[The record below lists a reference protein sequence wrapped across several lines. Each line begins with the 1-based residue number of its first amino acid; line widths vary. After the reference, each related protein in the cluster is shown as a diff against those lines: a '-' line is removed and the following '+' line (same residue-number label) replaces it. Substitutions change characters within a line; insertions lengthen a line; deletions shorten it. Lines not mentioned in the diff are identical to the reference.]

1 MSLLKMAKLLI
12 LNFSFMNEKYL
23 KDQKNQFKNKIIVI
37 TGSTQGSGAE
47 TAKLFA
53 ARGAKAI
60 TICGRQEEKG
70 KKVREEIESLGAKC
84 LYVKADLAKVED
96 CKKIISLTDK
106 EFGTVNVLV
115 NVAGYTQRGT
125 ILSATLENY
134 ENNFNINARAPFILM
149 QESIKIMIR
158 DKNKGTIANVLS
170 MAMYSGMPF
179 IVAYS
184 GSKGALSIMTRNIAN
199 AVSGH
204 QIRVNAINIGWTDT
218 PAEHDI
224 QTKVHKGGEDWLKNA
239 EKKVPFKRLTKT
251 IDVAKGLA
259 FMCSEE
265 SGLMTGSIIDFDQ
278 TVHGWHS
285 YSAYDTNILDDS
297 LLGE

>member
-1 MSLLKMAKLLI
+1 
-12 LNFSFMNEKYL
+12 MNKYNSDL
-23 KDQKNQFKNKIIVI
+23 SNQFKGKNIIV
-37 TGSTQGSGAE
+37 TGSTQGVGAE

-53 ARGAKAI
+53 ARGANSI

-70 KKVREEIESLGAKC
+70 NKVKKEIEDLGSKC
-84 LYVKADLAKVED
+84 IYVKADLANVED
-96 CKKIISLTDK
+96 CRNIVKRTDK
-106 EFGTVNVLV
+106 EFGTIHTLI

-134 ENNFNINARAPFILM
+134 ENNFNVNARAPFILM
-149 QESIKIMIR
+149 QETIKIMIR
-158 DKNKGTIANVLS
+158 DKVKGTIASVLS
-170 MAMYSGMPF
+170 IAMYSGMPF

-184 GSKGALSIMTRNIAN
+184 GSKAALAIMTRNIAN
-199 AVSGH
+199 SVSGH
-204 QIRVNAINIGWTDT
+204 QIRVNALNIGWTDT
-218 PAEHDI
+218 PAEHEI
-224 QTKVHKGGEDWLKNA
+224 QTNVHNKDNDWLQNTEKN
-239 EKKVPFKRLTKT
+239 VPFKRLTKP

>member
-1 MSLLKMAKLLI
+1 MK
-12 LNFSFMNEKYL
+12 
-23 KDQKNQFKNKIIVI
+23 QQFKNKVIII

-53 ARGAKAI
+53 SRGAKAI
-60 TICGRQEEKG
+60 TICGRQEDKAMEV
-70 KKVREEIESLGAKC
+70 KKVIESYGTEC
-84 LYVKADLAKVED
+84 LFVKADLANVED
-96 CKKIISLTDK
+96 CKNIVNQTDK
-106 EFGTVNVLV
+106 KFGTVHSLV
-115 NVAGYTQRGT
+115 NVAGYTERGT
-125 ILSATLENY
+125 ILSASLD
-134 ENNFNINARAPFILM
+134 NFEKNFSINTRAPFLLM

-158 DKNKGTIANVLS
+158 DKNNGTIASVLS

-184 GSKGALSIMTRNIAN
+184 GSKAALAVMTKNIAN
-199 AVSGH
+199 AVAGH
-204 QIRVNAINIGWTDT
+204 KIRVNALNIGWTDT

-224 QTKVHKGGEDWLKNA
+224 QTRVHKKGQDWLEND
-239 EKKVPFKRLTKT
+239 ESKVPFKRLTKP

-259 FMCSEE
+259 FMCSSE
-265 SGLMTGSIIDFDQ
+265 SGLMTGSVIDFDQ

>member
-1 MSLLKMAKLLI
+1 
-12 LNFSFMNEKYL
+12 MNKYVSNNS
-23 KDQKNQFKNKIIVI
+23 KQFDGKVIIV

-60 TICGRQEEKG
+60 TICGRQENKG
-70 KKVREEIESLGAKC
+70 NQIKKEIEELGSKC
-84 LYVKADLAKVED
+84 LYVKADLSKVED
-96 CKKIISLTDK
+96 CKKIVALTDT
-106 EFGTVNVLV
+106 EFGTVHSLV
-115 NVAGYTQRGT
+115 NVAGYTERGT

-134 ENNFNINARAPFILM
+134 ENNFNINARAPFILI
-149 QESIKIMIR
+149 QQVVKIMIR

-184 GSKGALSIMTRNIAN
+184 GSKAALAIMTKNIAN
-199 AVSGH
+199 SLAGH
-204 QIRVNAINIGWTDT
+204 QIRVNALNIGWTDT

-224 QTKVHKGGEDWLKNA
+224 QKRVHKKGEDWLSKEEN
-239 EKKVPFKRLTKT
+239 KVPYKRLTKP

-259 FMCSEE
+259 FMCSDE
-265 SGLMTGSIIDFDQ
+265 SGLMTGSVIDFDQ
-278 TVHGWHS
+278 TVNGWHS

>member
-1 MSLLKMAKLLI
+1 M
-12 LNFSFMNEKYL
+12 
-23 KDQKNQFKNKIIVI
+23 KDQFKDKVIII

-53 ARGAKAI
+53 KRGAKAI

-70 KKVREEIESLGAKC
+70 NQVKKEIESIGADC
-84 LYVKADLAKVED
+84 LFVKADLSIVDD
-96 CKKIISLTDK
+96 CKKIVSLTDK
-106 EFGTVNVLV
+106 TFGTVNSLV

-125 ILSATLENY
+125 ILSASLENF
-134 ENNFNINARAPFILM
+134 ENNFNINTRAPFLLM

-184 GSKGALSIMTRNIAN
+184 GSKAALSVMTKNVAN
-199 AVSGH
+199 AVAGH
-204 QIRVNAINIGWTDT
+204 QIRVNALNIGWTDT

-224 QTKVHKGGEDWLKNA
+224 QTKVHGKNSEWLKEDEA
-239 EKKVPFKRLTKT
+239 KVPFKRLSKP

-259 FMCSEE
+259 FMCSDE
-265 SGLMTGSIIDFDQ
+265 SGLMTGSVIDFDQ

-285 YSAYDTNILDDS
+285 YSAYDTNILDNS

>member
-1 MSLLKMAKLLI
+1 
-12 LNFSFMNEKYL
+12 MNKYNSDL
-23 KDQKNQFKNKIIVI
+23 SNQFKGKNIIV
-37 TGSTQGSGAE
+37 TGSTQGVGAE

-53 ARGAKAI
+53 ARGANSI

-70 KKVREEIESLGAKC
+70 NKVKKEIEDLGSKC
-84 LYVKADLAKVED
+84 IYVKADLANVED
-96 CKKIISLTDK
+96 CRNIVKRTDK
-106 EFGTVNVLV
+106 EFGTIHTLINA
-115 NVAGYTQRGT
+115 AGYTQRGT

-134 ENNFNINARAPFILM
+134 ENNFNVNARAPFILM
-149 QESIKIMIR
+149 QETIKIMIR
-158 DKNKGTIANVLS
+158 DKVKGTIASVLS
-170 MAMYSGMPF
+170 IAMYSGMPF

-184 GSKGALSIMTRNIAN
+184 GSKAALAIMTRNIAN
-199 AVSGH
+199 SVSGH
-204 QIRVNAINIGWTDT
+204 QIRVNALNIGWTDT
-218 PAEHDI
+218 PAEHEI
-224 QTKVHKGGEDWLKNA
+224 QTNVHNKDNDWLQNTEKN
-239 EKKVPFKRLTKT
+239 VPFKRLTKP

>member
-1 MSLLKMAKLLI
+1 
-12 LNFSFMNEKYL
+12 MNKYNL
-23 KDQKNQFKNKIIVI
+23 DLSNQFKGKNIIV
-37 TGSTQGSGAE
+37 TGSTQGIGAE

-53 ARGAKAI
+53 TRGANSI

-70 KKVREEIESLGAKC
+70 NKVKKEIEDLGSKC
-84 LYVKADLAKVED
+84 IYVKADLANVED
-96 CKKIISLTDK
+96 CRNIVKRADK
-106 EFGTVNVLV
+106 EFGTIHTLINA
-115 NVAGYTQRGT
+115 AGYTQRGT

-134 ENNFNINARAPFILM
+134 ENNFNVNARAPFILM
-149 QESIKIMIR
+149 QETIKIMIR
-158 DKNKGTIANVLS
+158 DKVKGTIASVLS
-170 MAMYSGMPF
+170 IAMYSGMPF

-184 GSKGALSIMTRNIAN
+184 GSKAALAIMTRNIAN
-199 AVSGH
+199 SVSGH
-204 QIRVNAINIGWTDT
+204 QIRVNALNIGWTDT
-218 PAEHDI
+218 PAEHEI
-224 QTKVHKGGEDWLKNA
+224 QTNVHNKDNDWLQNTEKN
-239 EKKVPFKRLTKT
+239 VPFKRLTKP

>member
-1 MSLLKMAKLLI
+1 MK
-12 LNFSFMNEKYL
+12 
-23 KDQKNQFKNKIIVI
+23 QQFKNKVIII

-47 TAKLFA
+47 TARLFA
-53 ARGAKAI
+53 SRGARAI
-60 TICGRQEEKG
+60 TICGRQEDKAMEV
-70 KKVREEIESLGAKC
+70 KKVIESYGTEC
-84 LYVKADLAKVED
+84 LFVKADLANVED
-96 CKKIISLTDK
+96 CKNIVNQTDK
-106 EFGTVNVLV
+106 KFGTVHSLV
-115 NVAGYTQRGT
+115 NVAGYTERGT
-125 ILSATLENY
+125 ILSASLD
-134 ENNFNINARAPFILM
+134 NFEKNFSINTRAPFLLM

-158 DKNKGTIANVLS
+158 DKNNGTIASVLS

-184 GSKGALSIMTRNIAN
+184 GSKAALAVMTKNIAN

-204 QIRVNAINIGWTDT
+204 KIRVNALNIGWTDT

-224 QTKVHKGGEDWLKNA
+224 QTRVHKKGQDWLEND
-239 EKKVPFKRLTKT
+239 ESKVPFKRLTKP

-259 FMCSEE
+259 FICSDE
-265 SGLMTGSIIDFDQ
+265 SGLMTGSVIDFDQ

>member
-1 MSLLKMAKLLI
+1 MK
-12 LNFSFMNEKYL
+12 
-23 KDQKNQFKNKIIVI
+23 QQFKNKVIII

-47 TAKLFA
+47 TARLFA
-53 ARGAKAI
+53 SRGAKAI
-60 TICGRQEEKG
+60 TICGRQEDKAMEV
-70 KKVREEIESLGAKC
+70 KKVIESYGTEC
-84 LYVKADLAKVED
+84 LFVKADLANVED
-96 CKKIISLTDK
+96 CKNIVNQTDK
-106 EFGTVNVLV
+106 KFGTVHSLV
-115 NVAGYTQRGT
+115 NVAGYTERGT
-125 ILSATLENY
+125 ILSASLD
-134 ENNFNINARAPFILM
+134 NFEKNFSINTRAPFLLM

-158 DKNKGTIANVLS
+158 DKNNGTIASVLS

-184 GSKGALSIMTRNIAN
+184 GSKAALAVMTKNIAN

-204 QIRVNAINIGWTDT
+204 KIRVNALNIGWTDT

-224 QTKVHKGGEDWLKNA
+224 QTRVHKKGQDWLEND
-239 EKKVPFKRLTKT
+239 ESKVPFKRLTKP

-259 FMCSEE
+259 FMCSDE
-265 SGLMTGSIIDFDQ
+265 SGLMTGSVIDFDQ

>member
-1 MSLLKMAKLLI
+1 MKNKYTEDLKK
-12 LNFSFMNEKYL
+12 
-23 KDQKNQFKNKIIVI
+23 QFKDKVIIV

-47 TAKLFA
+47 TARLFA

-70 KKVREEIESLGAKC
+70 KKVKAEIESFGAKC
-84 LYVKADLAKVED
+84 LYIKADLAKVED
-96 CKKIISLTDK
+96 CKKIISLTDN
-106 EFGTVNVLV
+106 EFGTINSLV

-134 ENNFNINARAPFILM
+134 EKNFNINARAPFILM

-204 QIRVNAINIGWTDT
+204 KIRVNALNIGWTDT
-218 PAEHDI
+218 PAEDDI
-224 QTKVHKGGEDWLKNA
+224 QKKVHKGGEDWLDKA
-239 EKKVPFKRLTKT
+239 EKKVPFERLTKT

-259 FMCSEE
+259 FMCSKE

-285 YSAYDTNILDDS
+285 YSSYDTKVLDDS

>member
-1 MSLLKMAKLLI
+1 
-12 LNFSFMNEKYL
+12 MNNYVT
-23 KDQKNQFKNKIIVI
+23 NQSKQFEGKVIIV

-70 KKVREEIESLGAKC
+70 IQVKKEIEELGSKC
-84 LYVKADLAKVED
+84 FYVKADLSKVED
-96 CKKIISLTDK
+96 CKKIVEITDL
-106 EFGTVNVLV
+106 EFGTVHSLV
-115 NVAGYTQRGT
+115 NVAGYTERGT

-134 ENNFNINARAPFILM
+134 EKNFNVNARAPFILT
-149 QESIKIMIR
+149 QEVVKIMIR
-158 DKNKGTIANVLS
+158 DKNKGTIANLLS

-179 IVAYS
+179 LTAYS
-184 GSKGALSIMTRNIAN
+184 GSKAALAIMTKNIAN
-199 AVSGH
+199 SLTGH
-204 QIRVNAINIGWTDT
+204 QIRVNALNIGWTDT

-224 QTKVHKGGEDWLKNA
+224 QKRVHKKGDDWLDQ
-239 EKKVPFKRLTKT
+239 EERKVPFKRLTKT

-259 FMCSEE
+259 FMCSDE
-265 SGLMTGSIIDFDQ
+265 SGLMTGSVIDFDQ
-278 TVHGWHS
+278 TVNGWHS
-285 YSAYDTNILDDS
+285 YSAYETNILDDS

>member
-1 MSLLKMAKLLI
+1 MK
-12 LNFSFMNEKYL
+12 
-23 KDQKNQFKNKIIVI
+23 QQFKNKVIII

-53 ARGAKAI
+53 SRGAKAI
-60 TICGRQEEKG
+60 TICGRQEDKAMEV
-70 KKVREEIESLGAKC
+70 KKVIESYGTEC
-84 LYVKADLAKVED
+84 LFVKADLANVED
-96 CKKIISLTDK
+96 CKNIVNQTDK
-106 EFGTVNVLV
+106 KFGTVHSLV
-115 NVAGYTQRGT
+115 NVAGYTERGT
-125 ILSATLENY
+125 ILSASLD
-134 ENNFNINARAPFILM
+134 NFEKNFSINTRAPFLLM

-158 DKNKGTIANVLS
+158 DKNNGTIASVLS

-184 GSKGALSIMTRNIAN
+184 GSKAALAVMTKNIAN
-199 AVSGH
+199 AVAGH
-204 QIRVNAINIGWTDT
+204 KIRVNALNIGWTDT

-224 QTKVHKGGEDWLKNA
+224 QTRVHKKGQDWL
-239 EKKVPFKRLTKT
+239 EKDESKVPFKRLTKP

-259 FMCSEE
+259 FMCSGE
-265 SGLMTGSIIDFDQ
+265 SGLMTGSVIDFDQ